1 MMSAYTILS
10 LTLAVL
16 SCLTLNEA
24 SALNCAGCTPLD
36 TLTFDKMVDAFPAAV
51 VKFDVAYPYG
61 DKHEEFAKVSKDGS
75 AVKDL
80 FVGEVGIKD
89 YGDKDNEELGERFGV
104 KKDDYPVVFL
114 FKQTA
119 DGGQR
124 EEHR

>member
-1 MMSAYTILS
+1 MTKLTILS
-10 LTLAVL
+10 LGLL
-16 SCLTLNEA
+16 SLLSPNEA

-36 TLTFDKMVDAFPAAV
+36 TLTFDKMVDAFPAAI

-75 AVKDL
+75 AAEDL

-89 YGDKDNEELGERFGV
+89 YGDKDNEDLGERFGV

-114 FKQTA
+114 FKRVE
-119 DGGQR
+119 GGKR